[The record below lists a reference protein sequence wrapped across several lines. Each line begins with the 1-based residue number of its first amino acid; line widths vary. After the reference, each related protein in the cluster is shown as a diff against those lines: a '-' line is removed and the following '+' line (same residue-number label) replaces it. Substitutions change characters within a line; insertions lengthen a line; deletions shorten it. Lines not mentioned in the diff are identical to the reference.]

1 MSCYS
6 YDPDYKLSTCQCD
19 LGDACRTCDCNGN
32 VNECSLL
39 EFGRPVAFEE
49 EKAKTLPVHVKIG
62 DWEQTYSVPHIP
74 INVTGFKTL
83 EE

>member
-1 MSCYS
+1 MSCYW
-6 YDPDYKLSTCQCD
+6 YDSDYKLSTCSCD

-49 EKAKTLPVHVKIG
+49 GKIDGIHNLQWKFSLLCVKK
-62 DWEQTYSVPHIP
+62 Q
-74 INVTGFKTL
+74 
-83 EE
+83 

>member
-1 MSCYS
+1 MSCYW

-39 EFGRPVAFEE
+39 EFGRPVAFE
-49 EKAKTLPVHVKIG
+49 KISTLLVDDKFEDSLSH
-62 DWEQTYSVPHIP
+62 
-74 INVTGFKTL
+74 NVGWL
-83 EE
+83 

>member
-1 MSCYS
+1 MSCYW

-39 EFGRPVAFEE
+39 EFGRPVAFE
-49 EKAKTLPVHVKIG
+49 KKDKFMK
-62 DWEQTYSVPHIP
+62 
-74 INVTGFKTL
+74 NN
-83 EE
+83 